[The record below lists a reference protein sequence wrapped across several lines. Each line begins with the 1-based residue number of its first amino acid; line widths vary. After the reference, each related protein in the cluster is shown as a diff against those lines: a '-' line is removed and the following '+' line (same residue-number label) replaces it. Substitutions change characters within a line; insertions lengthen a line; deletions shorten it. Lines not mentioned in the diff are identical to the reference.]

1 MRPNTP
7 LPSGLPHRR
16 PGAKRIP
23 PSARAGRIAPPPA
36 RQGRSGIRAMPS
48 AFACREP
55 CRHRDRGGGLPL
67 LGRPE
72 HPGIAATPTA
82 TGAFLGLSRR
92 LPLRRPP
99 VAKHQVAQRIAR
111 GESKLALVV
120 GLVMVAH
127 AIRVG
132 RAVSAI
138 AVASHLPDRQASN
151 VWRGSTPKP
160 ASSRTGSA
168 GIRLLATLPI
178 GDHESGCRYPL
189 RSR

>member
-1 MRPNTP
+1 MN
-7 LPSGLPHRR
+7 PSL
-16 PGAKRIP
+16 
-23 PSARAGRIAPPPA
+23 
-36 RQGRSGIRAMPS
+36 
-48 AFACREP
+48 
-55 CRHRDRGGGLPL
+55 HRDRGGGLPL

-82 TGAFLGLSRR
+82 PGAFLGLSRR

-160 ASSRTGSA
+160 ASAERAAQGFGCWRLCRSETMGPVPIPVTEPLVSRQCSSFKAAKAGVECWAKRHAARIPAEAELQPPPISA
-168 GIRLLATLPI
+168 EG
-178 GDHESGCRYPL
+178 
-189 RSR
+189 